1 MKLAV
6 RYFTRSGNTK
16 RLAEAVAQA
25 LGQQAL
31 DLSHPLSERVD
42 LLVLGCSYYAFD
54 VDPAVKS
61 FLLENRLKIG
71 RLVCVGTS
79 AMMRSLRGPLSRAAK
94 RAQIPLDEREFH
106 CRGQFHKAHPGRPN
120 EKDLERAA
128 CFAKQLLA
136 EETGAQ
142 RQEEWDH

>member
-54 VDPAVKS
+54 VDPAVKN
-61 FLLENRLKIG
+61 FLLENRLNIG

>member
-79 AMMRSLRGPLSRAAK
+79 AMMRSLRGPLSRA
-94 RAQIPLDEREFH
+94 
-106 CRGQFHKAHPGRPN
+106 GQAGPDPVGRKGVSLSRPVSQGTPR
-120 EKDLERAA
+120 KT
-128 CFAKQLLA
+128 Q
-136 EETGAQ
+136 
-142 RQEEWDH
+142 